1 MDTRKDRK
9 NCGCSENHSGRN
21 EPQRG
26 AGGKGH
32 GEKSLGHLSISRDTR
47 ESRESRD
54 HRSSSS
60 NCSSGCSDN
69 LSIGPKPGGPGFISA
84 NLPDNTALGGDCRG
98 RNAVDWQMSR
108 DSPDQ
113 VSSGVRS
120 TISGGKKNKATGLL
134 STIGG
139 GYANIAAGTLSTVSG
154 GGYNNAG
161 SLSA

>member
-60 NCSSGCSDN
+60 NCSGGCS
-69 LSIGPKPGGPGFISA
+69 ISCCQVDGCIKKYPCIA
-84 NLPDNTALGGDCRG
+84 GCPDREKSKVYL
-98 RNAVDWQMSR
+98 
-108 DSPDQ
+108 
-113 VSSGVRS
+113 
-120 TISGGKKNKATGLL
+120 K
-134 STIGG
+134 
-139 GYANIAAGTLSTVSG
+139 VSG
-154 GGYNNAG
+154 DKILFFPSY
-161 SLSA
+161 